1 MRCCGSA
8 FVFFLRIRRPPRSTR
23 TYTLF
28 PYTTLF
34 RSLTAALG
42 CGRVTEE
49 VRYVSADQRRKS
61 PTHHSI
67 RVHQRHVD
75 RHLHHRLSMATLAH
89 GRSVGSELRHD
100 PGRAVRDAPPVS
112 RPLPG
117 PGGGDAADL
126 DVPPRR
132 LDASDRQHAVPM
144 DKIGSAS
151 LRE

>member
-1 MRCCGSA
+1 MSRLS
-8 FVFFLRIRRPPRSTR
+8 PRATR
-23 TYTLF
+23 TDTLF

-34 RSLTAALG
+34 RSPYAFSALTAALG

-49 VRYVSADQRRKS
+49 GRYVSADQRRKS

-117 PGGGDAADL
+117 PGD
-126 DVPPRR
+126 RKSTR
-132 LDASDRQHAVPM
+132 LNSSH
-144 DKIGSAS
+144 
-151 LRE
+151 